1 METSAK
7 QFFHENDKRV
17 NNMVCKILLWL
28 ILIFPTLFLL
38 SFLGVFRLTIGELC
52 VLTPIGCVC
61 IIIPSILKKLG
72 VQTVVLKYCSV
83 LALSFIVAIMGSNS
97 NVGIYITYILAL
109 AISCLYFDVRFTRH
123 IAIIGYICMVV
134 AVFARAHSV
143 NLAAG
148 DTVFTWFRGYIM
160 GFTIEYIA
168 MTAVFLTIAK
178 QARRLLESLH
188 DTEKVKAVVRQCET
202 ASEDLG
208 TAVAQLHESLNA
220 SSQSNEKISES
231 ACKTLEDCTHNQK
244 YVDDTANSIHE
255 LMLLIEKIVEK
266 TERMRQAVEQ
276 TSKSTQNYIS
286 IMDGAVSSMKQIESS
301 TQDTLKTIQ
310 TLEKQ
315 TNEIGSLTDI
325 IVNIA
330 SQTNLLALNAS
341 IEAARAGENG
351 KGFAVVADEVR
362 KLAEESHAAVEQI
375 SRHIEGIRE
384 GVSKAGESIELGT
397 RTVKS
402 GMDYISNAKG
412 EAEKLGSLQESSL
425 TVVQDITLACED
437 SRQYVGQVVDM
448 AENMTG
454 LMGHSANMI
463 QEIKDSLF
471 EQENLLSDINQI
483 FETVSTVSRHLQ
495 ETVEK

>member
-1 METSAK
+1 MESSAK
-7 QFFHENDKRV
+7 QFFHENDERV
-17 NNMVCKILLWL
+17 NRMVCKILLWL
-28 ILIFPTLFLL
+28 ILIFPALFLL
-38 SFLGVFRLTIGELC
+38 SFVGVFRLKLSELC

-61 IIIPSILKKLG
+61 IIIPTILKKLR
-72 VQTVVLKYCSV
+72 VKTVVLKYSSV

-97 NVGIYITYILAL
+97 NVGVYITYVLAL

-123 IAIIGYICMVV
+123 IAIIGYICMVI
-134 AVFARAHSV
+134 AVFFRAHSV
-143 NLAAG
+143 RLSAG

-178 QARRLLESLH
+178 RARKLLESLH
-188 DTEKVKAVVRQCET
+188 DTEKVKAVVEQCET

-208 TAVAQLHESLNA
+208 AAVAQLHESLNA
-220 SSQSNEKISES
+220 SSQGNEKISES

-244 YVDDTANSIHE
+244 YVDDTASSIHE
-255 LMLLIEKIVEK
+255 LMLLVEKIVEK
-266 TERMRQAVEQ
+266 TERMRQTAEQ

-286 IMDGAVSSMKQIESS
+286 IMDGAVSSMMQIESS
-301 TQDTLKTIQ
+301 TQDTLETIQ
-310 TLEKQ
+310 ILERQ

-325 IVNIA
+325 IVSIA

-375 SRHIEGIRE
+375 SRHVEGIRE
-384 GVSKAGESIELGT
+384 GVAKAGKSIELGT
-397 RTVKS
+397 CTVKS
-402 GMDYISNAKG
+402 GMDYISHAKE
-412 EAEKLGSLQESSL
+412 EAEKLGSLQESSM

-437 SRQYVGQVVDM
+437 SRQYVGRVVDM
-448 AENMTG
+448 AENMTE
-454 LMGHSANMI
+454 LMGHSTGMM

-471 EQENLLSDINQI
+471 EQEKLISDMNQL
-483 FETVSTVSRHLQ
+483 FETVNTVSKHLQ

>member
-1 METSAK
+1 MESSAK

-17 NNMVCKILLWL
+17 NNMVCRILLWL
-28 ILIFPTLFLL
+28 ILIFPALFLL
-38 SFLGVFRLTIGELC
+38 CFLGVFRLTIRELC

-61 IIIPSILKKLG
+61 IIIPTILKKLG
-72 VQTVVLKYCSV
+72 VKTVVLKYCSV

-97 NVGIYITYILAL
+97 NVGIYITYILAQ
-109 AISCLYFDVRFTRH
+109 AISCLYFDVRFTKH
-123 IAIIGYICMVV
+123 IAVIGYICMVI
-134 AVFARAHSV
+134 AVFFRAHSV
-143 NLAAG
+143 TLAAG
-148 DTVFTWFRGYIM
+148 DTVFSWFRGYTM

-168 MTAVFLTIAK
+168 MTAVFLTITK
-178 QARRLLESLH
+178 QARKLLESLH
-188 DTEKVKAVVRQCET
+188 DTEKVKTVVEQCET
-202 ASEDLG
+202 ASEELG

-244 YVDDTANSIHE
+244 YVDDTASSIHE
-255 LMLLIEKIVEK
+255 LMLLVEKIVEK
-266 TERMRQAVEQ
+266 TERMRQTVEQ
-276 TSKSTQNYIS
+276 TSKSTKNYIS

-301 TQDTLKTIQ
+301 TQDTLETIQ
-310 TLEKQ
+310 ILEQQ
-315 TNEIGSLTDI
+315 TNEIGSLTDM

-375 SRHIEGIRE
+375 SRHVEGIRE
-384 GVSKAGESIELGT
+384 GVAKAGESIELGT
-397 RTVKS
+397 CTVKS
-402 GMDYISNAKG
+402 GMDYISNAKE

-425 TVVQDITLACED
+425 TVVQDITMACED
-437 SRQYVGQVVDM
+437 SRQYVGRVVDM
-448 AENMTG
+448 AENMTE
-454 LMGHSANMI
+454 LMGHSADMI

-471 EQENLLSDINQI
+471 EQENLISDINQI
-483 FETVSTVSRHLQ
+483 FEAVNTVSKHLQ

>member
-1 METSAK
+1 MESSAK

-38 SFLGVFRLTIGELC
+38 CMLGVFRLTIRELC

-61 IIIPSILKKLG
+61 IMIPTILKKLG
-72 VQTVVLKYCSV
+72 VKTVVLKYCSV

-123 IAIIGYICMVV
+123 IAVIGYICMVI
-134 AVFARAHSV
+134 AVFIRAHSV

-148 DTVFTWFRGYIM
+148 DTVFTWFRGYTM

-168 MTAVFLTIAK
+168 MTAVFLTITK
-178 QARRLLESLH
+178 RARKLLESLH
-188 DTEKVKAVVRQCET
+188 DTEKVKAVVEQCET
-202 ASEDLG
+202 ASEELG

-231 ACKTLEDCTHNQK
+231 ACKTLEDCNHNQK
-244 YVDDTANSIHE
+244 YVDDTASSIHE
-255 LMLLIEKIVEK
+255 LMLLIEKIVGK
-266 TERMRQAVEQ
+266 TEGMRQTVEQ
-276 TSKSTQNYIS
+276 TSKSTRNYIS

-301 TQDTLKTIQ
+301 TQDTLETIQ
-310 TLEKQ
+310 ILKQQ
-315 TNEIGSLTDI
+315 TNEIGSLTDM
-325 IVNIA
+325 IVSIA

-375 SRHIEGIRE
+375 SRHVEGIRE
-384 GVSKAGESIELGT
+384 GVAKAGESVELDT

-402 GMDYISNAKG
+402 GMDYISNAKE

-425 TVVQDITLACED
+425 TVVRDITSACED
-437 SRQYVGQVVDM
+437 SRQYVGRVVDM
-448 AENMTG
+448 AENMTE
-454 LMGHSANMI
+454 LMGHSADMI

-471 EQENLLSDINQI
+471 EQEKLISDINQI
-483 FETVSTVSRHLQ
+483 FETVNTVSGRLQ